1 MIRSAPLE
9 EFYELYENAIQ
20 IPVEN
25 QLEGFH
31 ERVRSVQSSLVFEFE
46 SMGLVENVDFVI
58 GWDCGPR
65 YFVCGSI
72 TDIRHVSKNVIAGIL
87 RSIAR
92 DREPESWTCHFC
104 VEDPDSPI
112 GNQFFV
118 NALGELVVKE
128 GPRHEVLLKRLE
140 SLSPD

>member
-1 MIRSAPLE
+1 MIRIAPLE
-9 EFYELYENAIQ
+9 EFYELYEQAIQ

-25 QLEGFH
+25 ELDGFH
-31 ERVRSVQSSLVFEFE
+31 QRVRSVQSSLVSEFE
-46 SMGLVENVDFVI
+46 NIGLVENVDFVI

-72 TDIRHVSKNVIAGIL
+72 TDIGLVSKNVIECVL
-87 RSIAR
+87 RSFAR
-92 DREPESWTCHFC
+92 DQEPELWTCHFC

-118 NALGELVVKE
+118 NARGDIVVKDE
-128 GPRHEVLLKRLE
+128 PRHEVILRKLE
-140 SLSPD
+140 SLSLG